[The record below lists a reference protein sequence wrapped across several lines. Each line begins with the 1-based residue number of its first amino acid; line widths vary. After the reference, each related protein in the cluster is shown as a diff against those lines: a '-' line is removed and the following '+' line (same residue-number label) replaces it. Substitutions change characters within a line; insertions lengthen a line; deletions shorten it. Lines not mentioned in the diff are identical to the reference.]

1 MKAYDM
7 KKLFLPLMLLTS
19 VIAAPTWAQRPRDP
33 DPMARFA
40 PLVGHWEVRHT
51 LWSET
56 GEPPETFEG
65 TADSYFVSNGTVF
78 VVDEVTSDNSYRF
91 VGYHSFDTKTGKY
104 VNWTASSTLALAW
117 SEGEWDNDSEIFHT
131 RRLDPRTGQID
142 PLVGRGVWTI
152 VDPNTNVFIAIRLQ
166 PDGTEVPFKEERYTR
181 LTK

>member
-1 MKAYDM
+1 MKAV
-7 KKLFLPLMLLTS
+7 LAVLTF
-19 VIAAPTWAQRPRDP
+19 AASTLVSPAWAQQPP
-33 DPMARFA
+33 ESDPMARFA
-40 PLVGHWEVRHT
+40 PFVGHWEVRHT

-65 TADSYFVSNGTVF
+65 TADTYFVSNGTVF
-78 VVDEVTSDNSYRF
+78 VVDEVTSDSSYRF

-117 SEGEWDNDSEIFHT
+117 SEGEWDNDSEIFQT

-152 VDPNTNVFIAIRLQ
+152 VDPNTNVFTAIRLH